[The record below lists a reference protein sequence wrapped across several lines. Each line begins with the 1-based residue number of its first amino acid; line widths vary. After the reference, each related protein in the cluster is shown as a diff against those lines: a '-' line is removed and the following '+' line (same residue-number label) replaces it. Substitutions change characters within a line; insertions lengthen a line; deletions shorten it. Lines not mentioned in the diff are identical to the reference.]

1 MRKRQ
6 MDPNK
11 ENSKSWK
18 RVGIF
23 NTYEAALSKKEE
35 ILYEFPE
42 HTLVKIKRYGQGHNK
57 FQVKCWHPEPVKPAK
72 TKKRK
77 KK

>member
-1 MRKRQ
+1 

-11 ENSKSWK
+11 EKNKSWK

-23 NTYEAALSKKEE
+23 NTYEGALSKKEE
-35 ILYEFPE
+35 LLCEFPE
-42 HTLVKIKRYGQGHNK
+42 HLLVKIKRYGQGRHK
-57 FQVKCWHPEPVKPAK
+57 FQVKCWHPDYIKPTK